1 MINNLK
7 VLYEDNHIIVVL
19 KPANVLSQEDSTKD
33 LNMLNMVKAY
43 IKEKYRNGSYRS
55 FLSELCYQW
64 AKEIPLSEILTKKFD
79 GHEQVRGTWYH
90 FSPDITMR
98 CIERLFKKYYEI
110 DNLNGVIRVF
120 NLCNVINANYKG
132 LLVELKKCEV
142 DSSLAYTTDFDVENI
157 TAPTYI
163 GWGQAWKKD
172 FKERCKPYFKKACEE
187 EYTILDDDIKSNP
200 FYHPLYLM
208 NYGGPKTKCIVDKF
222 VKKD

>member
-1 MINNLK
+1 MKVYACYDNKDYEYRWNTILK
-7 VLYEDNHIIVVL
+7 FGKSWDVIGTVIMKNPGSA
-19 KPANVLSQEDSTKD
+19 KPEMKVNDS
-33 LNMLNMVKAY
+33 
-43 IKEKYRNGSYRS
+43 
-55 FLSELCYQW
+55 
-64 AKEIPLSEILTKKFD
+64 LSEILTKKFD

-98 CIERLFKKYYEI
+98 CIERLFKKYYES

-222 VKKD
+222 VKKRLEI